1 MNIISNNCFGGHTYK
16 YVLEKE
22 YENPFIWTRLYNNDL
37 IYLLEHFN
45 ELNFHNF
52 CIEKKQ
58 QNLLFQ
64 FFVNIDGKIHLEM
77 KHYKFHPNYSTPT
90 KIGADVFYN
99 KIWEYVSDV
108 YEKRLARMSN
118 KIDAVLLD
126 DDCFKYDVFKIKEIC
141 ERLKIKLIICTNKI
155 PKIKTDLLLV
165 LSRNQRNFD
174 VDPLNICKTYKNE
187 IKEFLEI
194 K

>member
-16 YVLEKE
+16 YVLENE

-37 IYLLEHFN
+37 IYLLEHFD
-45 ELNFHNF
+45 ELDFHNF

-126 DDCFKYDVFKIKEIC
+126 DDCFKYDVFRIKEIC

-165 LSRNQRNFD
+165 LPRNQKKFD
-174 VDPLNICKTYKNE
+174 VDPLNICKMYKNE
-187 IKEFLEI
+187 IKEFLGL